1 MKKTLSNRWCMVRI
15 TDAGEVHFWM
25 DTLDVAKTLCVRKAA
40 DILSIDGDT
49 PADYP
54 EWQPRKCTVTIELE
68 E

>member
-15 TDAGEVHFWM
+15 TDAGEAQFWM
-25 DTLDVAKTLCVRKAA
+25 DTLDVAKTLCLMKAA